1 MLRVGIIGLGGMGR
15 GRLSYYA
22 QMPDARVE
30 AVADIRVEE
39 LRNDGTLT
47 ARLGRPADKLGW
59 FEDYRHL
66 VGSGAV
72 DMVDICL
79 PTYAHADAAVAALEG
94 GLPAL
99 CEKPMALTLA
109 DCDRML
115 AASRKAGVPLMI
127 AQCIRF
133 WPEYDV
139 LTNLVRSG
147 QAGRLLSLHLTRQG
161 AAPTAG
167 WFSEAEHSGGA
178 ILDLHVH
185 DIDYCQY
192 LLGVPQRLYTQGGQ
206 SMDAQHGYDYV
217 HTSLDY
223 GRGPQVS
230 VVAHWVGVPL
240 PWSARYEAR
249 FERAFLSYHSGNK
262 PALTVINQG
271 GSEVPELSPHD
282 AYYHEI
288 RYFLDCVSAGLPLT
302 RCPAEESRN
311 AVALVQAEIASIER
325 NALVNPREFTR

>member
-15 GRLSYYA
+15 GRLGYYA

-39 LRNDGTLT
+39 LRGDSAIAG
-47 ARLGRPADKLGW
+47 RLEMPPEQVRW
-59 FEDYRHL
+59 FQDYRDL
-66 VGSGAV
+66 AGSGAV

-79 PTYAHADAAVAALEG
+79 PTYEHPSAAVAALEG
-94 GLPAL
+94 GLPTL

-109 DCDRML
+109 ECDAMI
-115 AASRKAGVPLMI
+115 AASRRTGKPLMI

-139 LTNLVRSG
+139 LTNLVRNG
-147 QAGRLLSLHLTRQG
+147 QAGRLLSLHLARQG
-161 AAPTAG
+161 AGPTTG
-167 WFSEAEHSGGA
+167 WFSEAQHSGGA

-192 LLGVPQRLYTQGGQ
+192 LLGVPGRLYTQGGQ
-206 SMDAQHGYDYV
+206 AIDARHGYDYV
-217 HTSLDY
+217 HTSMDY
-223 GRGPQVS
+223 GPGLQVS
-230 VVAHWVGVPL
+230 VVAHWTNVQL

-249 FERAFLSYHSGNK
+249 FEHAFLSYNSSAK
-262 PALTVINQG
+262 PTLTIYRQDG
-271 GSEVPELSPHD
+271 QEVPEMPAHD
-282 AYYHEI
+282 AYYYEI
-288 RYFLDCVSAGLPLT
+288 RYFLDCIKAGAPLT
-302 RCPAEESRN
+302 HCSAVDSRN

-325 NALVNPREFTR
+325 NAFVEPREFVR